1 MSNANIN
8 VPVKSFNFNF
18 GFNYR
23 GEYSQPDADFRKPVS
38 SRLVTNTRVSYKA
51 TASSWS
57 FFVDVKNLFNTQ
69 YNYPASSFAFYNH
82 FPARGVQASIG
93 IAFKTTGL

>member
-8 VPVKSFNFNF
+8 LPVKSFNFNF

-23 GEYSQPDADFRKPVS
+23 GEYSKPAGDYRDAVA
-38 SRLVTNTRVSYKA
+38 SRLVTNTRISYRAK
-51 TASSWS
+51 TSSWS
-57 FFVDVKNLFNTQ
+57 FFGDVKNLLNTQ
-69 YNYPASSFAFYNH
+69 YSYPASSFAFYNH
-82 FPARGVQASIG
+82 FPARGIQASIG